1 MESSNLTLCVVNAFL
16 SSIASILNILTIYA
30 IRKTP
35 SLAKNLKILLLSLAV
50 SGLGISLL
58 AQPMYV
64 EQLTMQWKYR
74 NESYNAIYIADLIP
88 TNIFITATLFSVMA
102 LCAERFLAIQLHLRY
117 QELVIYK
124 RVIIAVISIWV
135 FSTLTLLLK
144 MWISKNIMFVFSV
157 IKDASSIITATFLS
171 IKLYPTLRRHINQ
184 IQLTQVAQNEQG
196 KSVQRKMRSAMAS
209 LYVYLIFTVCYLPN
223 ICVLIII
230 GSTSERRNDLQ
241 HLHFYTLTLLFLN
254 STLNPLIYCWKVKQ
268 IRHTVI
274 ATLRNILSSHI

>member
-1 MESSNLTLCVVNAFL
+1 MESSYLTLCVVNAFL
-16 SSIASILNILTIYA
+16 SSIASMLNILTIYA

-50 SGLGISLL
+50 SDLGISLL

-64 EQLTMQWKYR
+64 AQLTMQWKYR

-135 FSTLTLLLK
+135 FSTLTSLLK
-144 MWISKNIMFVFSV
+144 LWIPKDIMFVFSV
-157 IKDASSIITATFLS
+157 IKDSSSIITATFLS
-171 IKLYPTLRRHINQ
+171 VKLYPTLRRHINQ
-184 IQLTQVAQNEQG
+184 IQLAQNEQG

>member
-64 EQLTMQWKYR
+64 AQLTMQWKYR
-74 NESYNAIYIADLIP
+74 NESYNAIYIAHLIP
-88 TNIFITATLFSVMA
+88 KNIFITVSLFSVMA
-102 LCAERFLAIQLHLRY
+102 LYAQRCLAIQPHLRY

-135 FSTLTLLLK
+135 FSTLTSLLK
-144 MWISKNIMFVFSV
+144 LWIPKDIMFVFSV
-157 IKDASSIITATFLS
+157 MKDSSSIITATFLS
-171 IKLYPTLRRHINQ
+171 VKLYPTLRRHINQ
-184 IQLTQVAQNEQG
+184 IQLTQNEQG

-274 ATLRNILSSHI
+274 TTLRNILSSHI